1 MASFFQAPLATPP
14 DVASGPWSLILS
26 NSALE
31 VSTITGEWPHL
42 LVLAIGTSA
51 IVLGGILQIVPRLSW
66 HWQPQRWA
74 KSVYSL
80 FSQWIHS
87 LLKLVTSRVR
97 LAKDERL
104 RDSVGS
110 YSSLDDLSSCF
121 DNVQSFCDDTC
132 GGQEHCRMPECAMHV
147 IALANGNT
155 WSSASDD
162 CKSGVVE
169 HVVEASTPS
178 EKSRRSLILGSVNLL
193 GSDLALYDL
202 SDAEALAQSISKQL
216 LVKGC
221 DGLVLRHNRGEST
234 VRVSDLLREL
244 RQRLI
249 PIILQADADC
259 QIWDDL
265 DFRLIDGVI
274 LQNACVLSN
283 GHRRD
288 FFRASRVRTCAAQC
302 KQEKSSRP
310 GFFFGFLETWK
321 TRPSAAV
328 VRRAYMLGDFFGAV
342 VQVRPE
348 QVSDESEAV
357 RETPISGFD
366 WLKLS
371 NVAWLQQA
379 WSSHAE
385 FGYAEE
391 QGTSCF
397 DLNVSSITEAIPAAS
412 HLLSSHPVEPP
423 SSFSIETQ
431 PEIIPAPEYVA
442 GAPKR
447 HNIWEFAS
455 CGARLCSLGC
465 FSLREEITDEQYDQV
480 VKIQRSLKENR
491 LLQLY
496 GDAENLRVAES
507 LKTIC
512 ASSSFIDQ
520 LHQLLQRL
528 ADGSVRIFMG
538 LDSGFTLPDEGG
550 HLWAVS
556 DDSHG
561 EDETVLDL
569 HISLKASNDVATIWH
584 VYLAHCGVPR
594 LRRFEE
600 EFLLR
605 SASNNS
611 TGISLPLSISK
622 ELKDSSEAELLYL
635 IEQVRVSEE
644 QHGFNEAVLEEA
656 RQLLIEDTSTQAWK
670 ALHSKACLDDS
681 SDIRSLLEERLRF
694 HSKATKLPTVDNLVS
709 FCGLLEQTLD
719 TALLQCDR
727 DTLNMLTNP
736 VLETYGHA
744 GPEHKVTPFA
754 DIYGLLFFCALR
766 RLAFE
771 NVFLETTDRCPLFL
785 SQPDQAGVFAELWV
799 LGSQCEMY
807 FGILPRALGEIIY
820 NKYCQYL
827 SRNPPPVDSWDGKD
841 VFTAYSTPA
850 PRLSKPMQA
859 ILSGSGS
866 GMVPEGDTP
875 EKTVKASP
883 GPPKYARAV
892 REVGALSIFCF
903 PAILDVAL
911 LTFLGRGLYLTAFMD
926 DEVKR
931 MADYAI
937 LTALVMTGGVT
948 GWVGSTGGF
957 YLFNVR

>member
-1 MASFFQAPLATPP
+1 
-14 DVASGPWSLILS
+14 
-26 NSALE
+26 
-31 VSTITGEWPHL
+31 
-42 LVLAIGTSA
+42 
-51 IVLGGILQIVPRLSW
+51 
-66 HWQPQRWA
+66 
-74 KSVYSL
+74 
-80 FSQWIHS
+80 
-87 LLKLVTSRVR
+87 
-97 LAKDERL
+97 
-104 RDSVGS
+104 
-110 YSSLDDLSSCF
+110 
-121 DNVQSFCDDTC
+121 
-132 GGQEHCRMPECAMHV
+132 
-147 IALANGNT
+147 
-155 WSSASDD
+155 
-162 CKSGVVE
+162 
-169 HVVEASTPS
+169 
-178 EKSRRSLILGSVNLL
+178 
-193 GSDLALYDL
+193 
-202 SDAEALAQSISKQL
+202 
-216 LVKGC
+216 
-221 DGLVLRHNRGEST
+221 
-234 VRVSDLLREL
+234 
-244 RQRLI
+244 
-249 PIILQADADC
+249 
-259 QIWDDL
+259 
-265 DFRLIDGVI
+265 
-274 LQNACVLSN
+274 
-283 GHRRD
+283 
-288 FFRASRVRTCAAQC
+288 
-302 KQEKSSRP
+302 
-310 GFFFGFLETWK
+310 
-321 TRPSAAV
+321 
-328 VRRAYMLGDFFGAV
+328 MLGDFFGAV

-348 QVSDESEAV
+348 HASDESEAV

-391 QGTSCF
+391 QGSTCF
-397 DLNVSSITEAIPAAS
+397 DLNVSSIIKAIPAAS
-412 HLLSSHPVEPP
+412 RLLCLHSVQP
-423 SSFSIETQ
+423 SSDPSIETQ
-431 PEIIPAPEYVA
+431 LEIIPAPEYVA

-465 FSLREEITDEQYDQV
+465 FSLREEITEEQYDQV

-584 VYLAHCGVPR
+584 AYLAHCGVPR

-600 EFLLR
+600 ELLLR
-605 SASNNS
+605 SASDTS
-611 TGISLPLSISK
+611 SSFALPLSISK
-622 ELKDSSEAELLYL
+622 ELESSSEAELLYL
-635 IEQVRVSEE
+635 VEQMRVSEE
-644 QHGFNEAVLEEA
+644 QHAFNEAILEKA

-670 ALHSKACLDDS
+670 ALHSKACLDDFS
-681 SDIRSLLEERLRF
+681 NIRSLLQERLRF
-694 HSKATKLPTVDNLVS
+694 HFKATKIPTVDNLVS
-709 FCGLLEQTLD
+709 FYGLLEQTLD

-744 GPEHKVTPFA
+744 GPAHKVTPFA

-771 NVFLETTDRCPLFL
+771 NVYLETTDRCPLFL

-827 SRNPPPVDSWDGKD
+827 SQNPPPVDSWDGKD

-850 PRLSKPMQA
+850 PRVSKPMQT

-875 EKTVKASP
+875 EKTVKAFR

-903 PAILDVAL
+903 PAIMDVAL

-957 YLFNVR
+957 YLFNRFSAAMMLTSVVAFAGFIAFGVQYSWFAGLMFVLYLIPLSLFLTLLGIFATMHRSGSPLPSGRSAMWKCLPILMISPILTVFVRGWDLLIYLLVVYTFTGCLLISFRRLCHEWTDWHIKVPNFKEKDLLAWYRKHASVYSDADATTLAGMARCVLQQEIDEVQRQKRSWAFWNRSNDTDPFVMKMANGMKFADFLLRKDASAGEPPELFTTTWFVQLELALDNQRQSMRGLKEHSSFINYRYSRYDLGQNVGLFLAALLDRLVSVVMSARGHEPTAFNNPRNRYAICFALLHFLGGALAVDVVLQRCWGAISVMSNEKLGGVDDLNRVLASDEK